1 MPRGVVVCD
10 RRSGVRAHTIHPG
23 ASSRV
28 SHHSS
33 PPLSPLLRLS
43 SVNTP
48 TTLHSGSS
56 PCVAQL
62 RGKDPRSS
70 FAHPAETPGACA
82 NPLRPRSSNS
92 AGLAGASRSWL
103 GSIHRCFVPST
114 RRPLPPSPSS
124 SSTNNGASA
133 PSRRPRRKE
142 EAQAH
147 PPQLRRMPTHK
158 VKVFVN
164 PQAHQWRFRPRV
176 GRLGLGPPCTDVRH

>member
-1 MPRGVVVCD
+1 MPRGVVVVIAGPEFALTHCTLEPRVGSHTPLATRLPLAV
-10 RRSGVRAHTIHPG
+10 RRPAPR
-23 ASSRV
+23 
-28 SHHSS
+28 
-33 PPLSPLLRLS
+33 PL
-43 SVNTP
+43 
-48 TTLHSGSS
+48 
-56 PCVAQL
+56 
-62 RGKDPRSS
+62 KDPRSS
-70 FAHPAETPGACA
+70 FAHPPETPGACA

-124 SSTNNGASA
+124 SSTNNGAST

-164 PQAHQWRFRPRV
+164 PQAQQWRFRLRV